1 MQISYKDI
9 FKVAWQITLKN
20 RMLWLLGLFASF
32 ISLENIYEVIIN
44 QIQRAKNLQI
54 LQQNI
59 VDLYPDQSALLNK
72 HVYFLNLVTNNY
84 QIYLFFILIIV
95 LIILFIW
102 LVFTSQIYL
111 IKSVECLYK
120 NKKIVN
126 AEIFDKSH
134 GQFWSVLSI
143 NLLAK
148 IFLYAGFIAL
158 SLPLLYLILS
168 QKTFSLIIADILF
181 FIVYIIFAVVVS
193 FLTAYAT
200 NFIVLKNLNV
210 LTAIKEAWGLFS
222 RNIIISLEIASILF
236 IFKIVSFIF
245 VLCLFFL
252 VLIPLLIVLLY
263 ALATNSLLGFIM
275 SVTLII
281 LFFLLIYFLIAAIF
295 TIFYLASWTI
305 CFIKLTEE
313 TIWAKIIHYLKNIP
327 ALFKKAAQ
335 QFNLQLDKKEMKKQS
350 LKLAKETQKEA
361 KILSNK
367 LFRKYEELE
376 PKAKKQGKIMAK
388 ELKAAY
394 LKFEPKV
401 KRKIKKI
408 ISQRKKEIKKQ
419 QKAEK
424 ITPKRPK
431 RKRKTVKK

>member
-9 FKVAWQITLKN
+9 FKVAWQIALKN
-20 RMLWLLGLFASF
+20 KMLWLLGLFASF
-32 ISLENIYEVIIN
+32 ISLENIYEVIIT
-44 QIQRAKNLQI
+44 QIQQAKNVQI

-59 VDLYPDQSALLNK
+59 VNLYPDQTALLNK
-72 HVYFLNLVTNNY
+72 HVYFLNLLTNDY
-84 QIYLFFILIIV
+84 RIYLFFILIIV
-95 LIILFIW
+95 LVILFIW

-111 IKSVECLYK
+111 IKSVERIYK
-120 NKKIVN
+120 NKSLNNV
-126 AEIFDKSH
+126 EIFDKSH
-134 GQFWSVLSI
+134 GQFWPVLSI
-143 NLLAK
+143 NILAK
-148 IFLYAGFIAL
+148 IFLYAGFLAL

-168 QKTFSLIIADILF
+168 QKAFSLIIANILF

-200 NFIVLKNLNV
+200 NYIVLKNLDI
-210 LTAIKEAWGLFS
+210 LTAIKEAWGLFT

-252 VLIPLLIVLLY
+252 ILIPLLIVLLY
-263 ALATNSLLGFIM
+263 ALATNSLLGLIM

-281 LFFLLIYFLIAAIF
+281 LAFLLIYFLIAAIF
-295 TIFYLASWTI
+295 TVFYLASWTI
-305 CFIKLTEE
+305 SFIKLTEE

-327 ALFKKAAQ
+327 ALFKKTAQ
-335 QFNLQLDKKEMKKQS
+335 QFNLQLDKKEVKKQS

-361 KILSNK
+361 KILSKK

-376 PKAKKQGKIMAK
+376 PQAKKQGKIMAK

-408 ISQRKKEIKKQ
+408 ISQRKKEIKTQ
-419 QKAEK
+419 QKTEK

-431 RKRKTVKK
+431 RKSVKK